1 MPCAG
6 VLGELRAEGC
16 SVVVATHDLE
26 LAARIADRI
35 VALEDGTVRDLG
47 APDGSTVRDIAV
59 RDGDRSALSGRSG
72 HARGDAAMRLTLLAA
87 SLIGALLFLWPF
99 FGFGPA
105 GDAPALTVALA
116 TAVGFGAIELGAR
129 RLDARGLALLA
140 ALSALAAGLRLVLVT
155 GIGGFSP
162 FFFLILVAGYAV
174 GPSFGFLTGALAL
187 VVSAIVTGG
196 VGPWLPYQLFAA
208 GWVGLG
214 AGLVGRG
221 RLGFPTRRDIAVL
234 AAYGVVAGFAFGAVM
249 DLWDWS
255 FFRGAPDLGWQPGL
269 GRARDRRPVRQ
280 VLPRHV
286 ARVRRVPGDRQR
298 RDGRRARGADAR
310 CARPAARPLA
320 AGGRAAG
327 TPAAGPRRAR
337 DRLALTAGTGRP

>member
-1 MPCAG
+1 
-6 VLGELRAEGC
+6 
-16 SVVVATHDLE
+16 
-26 LAARIADRI
+26 
-35 VALEDGTVRDLG
+35 
-47 APDGSTVRDIAV
+47 
-59 RDGDRSALSGRSG
+59 
-72 HARGDAAMRLTLLAA
+72 MRLTLIAA

-99 FGFGPA
+99 LGFGPA

-174 GPSFGFLTGALAL
+174 GPSFGFLTGAVAL

-269 GRARDRRPVRQ
+269 DALETVSRFVRFYLLTSLGYDALRAIGNAAMVVALGAPMLGALARLRARWRLEVVPVE
-280 VLPRHV
+280 LV
-286 ARVRRVPGDRQR
+286 AGVVPP
-298 RDGRRARGADAR
+298 
-310 CARPAARPLA
+310 PAAA
-320 AGGRAAG
+320 SH
-327 TPAAGPRRAR
+327 
-337 DRLALTAGTGRP
+337 

>member
-1 MPCAG
+1 
-6 VLGELRAEGC
+6 V
-16 SVVVATHDLE
+16 
-26 LAARIADRI
+26 
-35 VALEDGTVRDLG
+35 
-47 APDGSTVRDIAV
+47 
-59 RDGDRSALSGRSG
+59 
-72 HARGDAAMRLTLLAA
+72 RLTLAAA

-116 TAVGFGAIELGAR
+116 TAVGFAAIELGTR
-129 RLDARGLALLA
+129 RLDARGFALLA

-162 FFFLILVAGYAV
+162 FFFLILCAGYAV

-187 VVSAIVTGG
+187 VASAIATGG
-196 VGPWLPYQLFAA
+196 VGPWLPYQIFAA

-214 AGLVGRG
+214 AGLVGSR

-249 DLWDWS
+249 DLWDWT

-269 GRARDRRPVRQ
+269 GPPETVGRFFRFYVLTSFGYDAFRAIGNAAMVIALGAPFLGALARLRARWHLEVVAPTLTVPVRG
-280 VLPRHV
+280 V
-286 ARVRRVPGDRQR
+286 D
-298 RDGRRARGADAR
+298 
-310 CARPAARPLA
+310 
-320 AGGRAAG
+320 
-327 TPAAGPRRAR
+327 
-337 DRLALTAGTGRP
+337 